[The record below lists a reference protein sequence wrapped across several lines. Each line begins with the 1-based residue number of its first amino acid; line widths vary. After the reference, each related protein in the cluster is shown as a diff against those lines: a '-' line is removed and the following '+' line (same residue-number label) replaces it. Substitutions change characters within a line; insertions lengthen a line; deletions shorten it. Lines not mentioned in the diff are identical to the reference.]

1 MMSEIEKYNDRAVEA
16 NRRDLKSRDYLTNLL
31 GEQIDRN
38 EILEAENVRLEEE
51 QRKLIE
57 LLEMKS

>member
-1 MMSEIEKYNDRAVEA
+1 MSEIEKYNDRAVEA
-16 NRRDLKSRDYLTNLL
+16 NRCDLKSRDYLTNLL